1 MASWNGYAE
10 TAESITALASTSG
23 DNGRTMRPRLIFAL
37 ALLLASNL
45 LQAECIP
52 GPNYHCVDIA
62 GFAYVPNLLTVIEGD
77 TVEFAAS
84 SFHPLRQ
91 VIRALP
97 STTGVVGGLLCESEP
112 CLKVMDAAVI
122 DADGQP
128 IFHFICVTHATTDVM
143 RGDITILPRTLFVSG
158 FED

>member
-1 MASWNGYAE
+1 MRLRL
-10 TAESITALASTSG
+10 IIALA
-23 DNGRTMRPRLIFAL
+23 LV
-37 ALLLASNL
+37 LLLASNL
-45 LQAECIP
+45 LQAQCVP

-62 GFAYVPNLLTVIEGD
+62 GFGYVPNLLTVVEGD

-91 VIRALP
+91 VIRAFP
-97 STTGVVGGLLCESEP
+97 STTAVNNGLLCESEP
-112 CLKVMDAAVI
+112 CVQVMDATII

-128 IFHFICVTHATTDVM
+128 IFHFICVNHIKDVM